1 MDRSGLTAWGETF
14 VQDDANHGRFT
25 SSYRFNGKE
34 LDQEMGNYY
43 YGARYYNP
51 TWSVWLSVDAK
62 AYWYPSMSSYNFTA
76 NNPVILVD
84 PNGQWVGGEGF
95 FTNLFYSDDR
105 ALEIKAQRFAHKVG
119 GDLTKI
125 DGGYRVGRVLGG
137 DSKTNTLGEME
148 INSFYADHSS
158 KVKAGNGQSGV
169 SAEAPLFKYAGDQSK
184 YPGAVVIETSFMS
197 GGGVTLPPFVFTA
210 PGGGSNQGLMR
221 HEHGHILQYG
231 ALSVMS
237 GGPITGYGL
246 YLLGIGVPS
255 IFSADKANN
264 NSNHFHQGTYTEKSA
279 NQLEYWFQGMSTN
292 GDHLRYPVYW
302 K

>member
-84 PNGQWVGGEGF
+84 PNGQWVEGEGF

-105 ALEIKAQRFAHKVG
+105 ALEIKAQ
-119 GDLTKI
+119 
-125 DGGYRVGRVLGG
+125 
-137 DSKTNTLGEME
+137 
-148 INSFYADHSS
+148 
-158 KVKAGNGQSGV
+158 
-169 SAEAPLFKYAGDQSK
+169 
-184 YPGAVVIETSFMS
+184 
-197 GGGVTLPPFVFTA
+197 
-210 PGGGSNQGLMR
+210 
-221 HEHGHILQYG
+221 
-231 ALSVMS
+231 
-237 GGPITGYGL
+237 
-246 YLLGIGVPS
+246 
-255 IFSADKANN
+255 
-264 NSNHFHQGTYTEKSA
+264 
-279 NQLEYWFQGMSTN
+279 
-292 GDHLRYPVYW
+292 
-302 K
+302 